1 VRVNGVPPVARRIV
15 RFGLPV
21 VVGVVGALGGMTLW
35 GRSTVPVGPFQV
47 LLSSRPGAGVTV
59 IALPPFGRL
68 TADTHAGPLR
78 LTATLTGVRLDQL
91 TTTVRRVGVAG
102 LVDEVHRDAL
112 ARIRPFAIRLVGV
125 AMLGALLLAA
135 LVFRT
140 RWRAVLGSLLS
151 ALLVI
156 GGCELVAWRTF
167 DQSALLSP
175 TFSGSLALAPRLIG
189 PAETA
194 IDRIDDF
201 RAELSRVLTG
211 ALRVYTALPD
221 VVTGQ
226 GDEIRVLHISDV
238 HLSPLGFA
246 FAQQVAAAFDVDV
259 VLDTGDDESFGTSVE
274 DAAVL
279 SAIASFHRPYVYVRG
294 NHDALAFQKELP
306 RVPGV
311 RVLDGG
317 VTRVAGLTIYGLGD
331 PVFTPDKRS
340 ALDDALI
347 ADHVRAAGRQ
357 AEADVAALPAP
368 PDVVAVHDDRM
379 GESLAGLVPL
389 VVSGHFHVTERRVRF
404 GTLFLRIG
412 STGGAGA
419 NVFTQEGGIPLTA
432 EVLYFSRSQPHTL
445 VAYDV
450 IEQLPESGSL
460 SVQRHLVDREVGELV
475 PSPPSPSPTA
485 PGSPSGSGSPSI
497 SIEPTPSSGEA
508 LLRV

>member
-1 VRVNGVPPVARRIV
+1 VISSPPVARRVARVIV
-15 RFGLPV
+15 PM
-21 VVGVVGALGGMTLW
+21 VVGVTGAIAGTALW

-47 LLSSRPGAGVTV
+47 LLSSRFGHGVTV

-68 TADTHAGPLR
+68 SADTHTAPLR
-78 LTATLTGVRLDQL
+78 VTATLTGVRLEEL
-91 TTTVRRVGVAG
+91 TSTVRKQGVAG
-102 LVDEVHRDAL
+102 LLDQVHREAL
-112 ARIRPFAIRLVGV
+112 ERIRPFAIRLMVVSLVGALALALV
-125 AMLGALLLAA
+125 AFRLRWRPILGALLAA
-135 LVFRT
+135 LL
-140 RWRAVLGSLLS
+140 AM
-151 ALLVI
+151 
-156 GGCELVAWRTF
+156 GGTELVAWRTY

-175 TFSGSLALAPRLIG
+175 TFSGSLSLAPRLIG
-189 PAETA
+189 PAATA

-201 RAELSRVLTG
+201 RAELSRVLSG
-211 ALRVYTALPD
+211 ALRVYTALPA
-221 VVTGQ
+221 VVSEQ

-246 FAQQVAAAFDVDV
+246 FAREVAAAFDVDV

-279 SAIASFHRPYVYVRG
+279 SEIASFHRPYVYVRG
-294 NHDALAFQKELP
+294 NHDALGFQKELP

-317 VTRVAGLTIYGLGD
+317 VTSVAGLTIYGLGD
-331 PVFTPDKRS
+331 PVFTPDKLS

-347 ADHVRAAGRQ
+347 AEQVRAAGGRVK
-357 AEADVAALPAP
+357 ADVSALPAP
-368 PDVVAVHDDRM
+368 PDIVAVHDDRM
-379 GESLAGLVPL
+379 AESVAGLVPL
-389 VVSGHFHVTERRVRF
+389 VASGHFHVTERRLLL

-432 EVLYFSRSQPHTL
+432 EVLYFSRAEPHRL

-460 SVQRHLVDREVGELV
+460 SVQRHLVDRELGTLV
-475 PSPPSPSPTA
+475 PSA
-485 PGSPSGSGSPSI
+485 SPSGSIEGPPPTSVPSSPVLTPTASPS
-497 SIEPTPSSGEA
+497 
-508 LLRV
+508 